1 MTLWSSNTMLL
12 TEKSLDYLWTKQT
25 VSSNNIV
32 NAETPGFKS
41 SYVTFEEELQQ
52 NIGRL
57 RSRNGREIRQQ
68 INATQYRVHRTD
80 NERNKMDESNVDI
93 VAENAELAKSGIQY
107 EYAARS
113 ISDDFTRLRTAIK
126 GT

>member
-57 RSRNGREIRQQ
+57 RSQKGREIRQQ
-68 INATQYRVHRTD
+68 INDTQYRVHRTD

-107 EYAARS
+107 EYAVRA

>member
-1 MTLWSSNTMLL
+1 MTLWSSNSMFL
-12 TEKSLDYLWTKQT
+12 TEKSLDYLWVKQT
-25 VSSNNIV
+25 ISANNIA

-57 RSRNGREIRQQ
+57 RSPRAREIREQ
-68 INATQYRVHRTD
+68 IGATHFQVHRTD
-80 NERNKMDESNVDI
+80 GEMNKMDESNVDI

-107 EYAARS
+107 EYAARA
-113 ISDDFTRLRTAIK
+113 ISDDLMRLRTAIK

>member
-57 RSRNGREIRQQ
+57 RSQKGREIRQQ

-80 NERNKMDESNVDI
+80 NEMNKMDESNVDI

-107 EYAARS
+107 EYAVRA

>member
-57 RSRNGREIRQQ
+57 RSQKGREIRQQ

-107 EYAARS
+107 EYAVRA

>member
-25 VSSNNIV
+25 VSANNIA

-52 NIGRL
+52 NISKL
-57 RSRNGREIRQQ
+57 HSPKKREIREQ
-68 INATQYRVHRTD
+68 IRGTQYRVQRTD
-80 NERNKMDESNVDI
+80 GESNKMDESNVDI
-93 VAENAELAKSGIQY
+93 VAENAELSKSGIQY
-107 EYAARS
+107 EYAVRT
-113 ISDDFTRLRTAIK
+113 ISDDLSRLRSAIK

>member
-1 MTLWSSNTMLL
+1 MTLWSGNTMLL

-25 VSSNNIV
+25 VSANNIA

-57 RSRNGREIRQQ
+57 HSPKAREIREQ
-68 INATQYRVHRTD
+68 IRATQYRVQRTD
-80 NERNKMDESNVDI
+80 DETNKMDESNVDI
-93 VAENAELAKSGIQY
+93 VAENAELSKSGIQY
-107 EYAARS
+107 EYAVRA
-113 ISDDFTRLRTAIK
+113 ISDDLARLRSAIK
-126 GT
+126 GA

>member
-107 EYAARS
+107 EYAVRS

>member
-1 MTLWSSNTMLL
+1 MTLWSGNTMLL

-25 VSSNNIV
+25 ISANNIT

-52 NIGRL
+52 NISKL
-57 RSRNGREIRQQ
+57 HSPKAREIREQ
-68 INATQYRVHRTD
+68 IRKTNYRIERTD
-80 NERNKMDESNVDI
+80 NETNKMDESNVDI
-93 VAENAELAKSGIQY
+93 VAENAELSKSGIQY
-107 EYAARS
+107 EYAVRA
-113 ISDDFTRLRTAIK
+113 ISDDLSRLRTAIK